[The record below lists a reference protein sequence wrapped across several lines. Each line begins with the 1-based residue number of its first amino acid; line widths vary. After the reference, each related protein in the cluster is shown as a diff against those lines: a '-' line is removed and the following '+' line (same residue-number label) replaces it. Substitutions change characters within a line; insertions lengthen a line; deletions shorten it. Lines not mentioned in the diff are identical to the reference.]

1 MQTLLF
7 KALSGK
13 FCMGTFVQCP
23 VEYVEDGFVQLINS
37 QNRSRQSMIY
47 EVYRITIPGQQLS
60 HLQRSKNH
68 LLPVNWCLCSLIF
81 FKRVEGEL
89 SNFWNIRLQPSQ
101 MSRVFLRVSHPLP
114 EIFFSSCSNSG
125 SSHEFRAAFNM
136 FQPSFGW
143 ISHGETTQ
151 WPHGARVTI
160 PDPVKRTDQRT
171 DQDPVEVSRLESAWL
186 FDWMHEVYICRYVYM
201 MYVYMKNIHL
211 NM

>member
-37 QNRSRQSMIY
+37 QNRSRHSMIY

-68 LLPVNWCLCSLIF
+68 LLPVNWCLCSLFF

-89 SNFWNIRLQPSQ
+89 SKF
-101 MSRVFLRVSHPLP
+101 
-114 EIFFSSCSNSG
+114 
-125 SSHEFRAAFNM
+125 
-136 FQPSFGW
+136 
-143 ISHGETTQ
+143 
-151 WPHGARVTI
+151 
-160 PDPVKRTDQRT
+160 
-171 DQDPVEVSRLESAWL
+171 
-186 FDWMHEVYICRYVYM
+186 
-201 MYVYMKNIHL
+201 
-211 NM
+211 

>member
-1 MQTLLF
+1 
-7 KALSGK
+7 
-13 FCMGTFVQCP
+13 
-23 VEYVEDGFVQLINS
+23 
-37 QNRSRQSMIY
+37 
-47 EVYRITIPGQQLS
+47 
-60 HLQRSKNH
+60 
-68 LLPVNWCLCSLIF
+68 
-81 FKRVEGEL
+81 
-89 SNFWNIRLQPSQ
+89 

-171 DQDPVEVSRLESAWL
+171 DQDPVEVSRLESACL
-186 FDWMHEVYICRYVYM
+186 FDWMHDVYIFRYVYM
-201 MYVYMKNIHL
+201 MYICIHEKYTSKYVNVYYIYMYTYTMCIVQLLKMNWEFRRLLLKCVNHHSFKITAEASDPSTVGVATWCTTISA
-211 NM
+211 NMGKSLW